1 MGPCPAKRKMKKII
15 KIFLALIV
23 GSFIIGGSINIVSPY
38 RATIIK
44 REGVVLR
51 KDISQNIWVYA
62 DKGDVLD
69 NGDSLKTG
77 KNSYAELEFSNGSRV
92 KISQETEVSIYKDY
106 FSLAIGYVR
115 LYITKLFPN
124 FEVRTPSAIA
134 GVRGTEFTVEVLED
148 QTTIVTV
155 YEGEVDV
162 MAQGKTL
169 RLRKGESGIVRPKSP
184 PAINRGEI
192 RGKDEREGN
201 LSHGSGKRESG
212 NNRPDRPS
220 GH

>member
-15 KIFLALIV
+15 KIFLVLIV
-23 GSFIIGGSINIVSPY
+23 GCFIVGGSINIVSPY

>member
-1 MGPCPAKRKMKKII
+1 MIMKRTI
-15 KIFLALIV
+15 KVLLVIIV
-23 GSFIIGGSINIVSPY
+23 GSFIIGSSINIVSPY
-38 RATIIK
+38 RATIVK
-44 REGVVLR
+44 KEGVVL
-51 KDISQNIWVYA
+51 KKVTTQNIWIYA

-69 NGDSLKTG
+69 DGDSLKTG
-77 KNSYAELEFSNGSRV
+77 KNSYAELEFSDGSRV

-106 FSLAIGYVR
+106 FSLAIGYIR

-124 FEVRTPSAIA
+124 FEIRTPSAIA

-155 YEGEVDV
+155 YEGEVDL

-184 PAINRGEI
+184 PAINRSEV
-192 RGKDEREGN
+192 RGKDERKGN
-201 LSHGSGKRESG
+201 LSHGSGKGESG
-212 NNRPDRPS
+212 SNRPDRPS